1 LVIDLSDTSTWQ
13 TAVED
18 LTKIHRSQSRILSN
32 FAQRPLPEDA
42 EEKTKF
48 LFSLKTSQVRES
60 FQPWLR
66 VICPQF
72 IC

>member
-48 LFSLKTSQVRES
+48 LFNLKTSQVRES
-60 FQPWLR
+60 FQPRL
-66 VICPQF
+66 
-72 IC
+72 